1 MAVWLLFSAPPF
13 FSKGVTMYNLK
24 NEEVEKIDESK
35 RLIIL
40 TYEVQDGAGY
50 TVQKHCLMATVPAE
64 SESDETG

>member
-1 MAVWLLFSAPPF
+1 
-13 FSKGVTMYNLK
+13 MYNLK